1 MNAQE
6 KSDKVRKIN
15 AAEFN
20 VKNLSRYD
28 DDGNRIRFSPKDM
41 GMKKNS
47 SARQKAVRMVR
58 YEEEVV
64 ADGEV
69 IESFKGE
76 HKSKDGDVYFK
87 EWAMDEVRE
96 AYKYVNQDA
105 VVVVNPRWGRFLELN
120 EDEKAFLKA
129 NGRGRMDK
137 LNMNSDA
144 RDMEILRGE

>member
-6 KSDKVRKIN
+6 KSDKIREIN

-20 VKNLSRYD
+20 KKSLNRFD
-28 DDGNRIRFSPKDM
+28 DDGNRIRFNPKDM

-47 SARQKAVRMVR
+47 AARQKAVRMVR
-58 YEEEVV
+58 YEEVVV

-69 IESFKGE
+69 IESFQGE
-76 HKSKDGDVYFK
+76 HRSKPGDVYFK
-87 EWAMDEVRE
+87 EYAMDDLRE
-96 AYKYVNQDA
+96 AYKYRNEDMVE
-105 VVVVNPRWGRFLELN
+105 VVNPRWGRFLALN
-120 EDEKAFLKA
+120 EEEKAFLEQ

-137 LNMNSDA
+137 LNMNRDA